1 MARIRYTKTYFQT
14 PSRITEEVY
23 YGLKQELSRNPN
35 FEIAKGETFSEHF
48 SGSLTAIK
56 FGLGAFLILLIIS
69 SVLGMDTGSAGDK
82 FGFFAGIGFLVALVN
97 GIYLML
103 EGPSYATY
111 IKTSNDYFDRM
122 KYAIINSKDYNEFI
136 KIFY

>member
-23 YGLKQELSRNPN
+23 YSLKQELSRNPD

-56 FGLGAFLILLIIS
+56 FGLAAFIILIIIADS
-69 SVLGMDTGSAGDK
+69 SMVSHSTGDK
-82 FGFFAGIGFLVALVN
+82 IGFFSGIGFLVALVN

-122 KYAIINSKDYNEFI
+122 KYAIINSKDYNEFV

>member
-14 PSRITEEVY
+14 PSRISEEVY
-23 YGLKQELSRNPN
+23 YGLKQELERNPN
-35 FEIAKGETFSEHF
+35 FEIAQGETFSEHF
-48 SGSLTAIK
+48 NVKIIAISLIVGIIIFSIAEEGTIF
-56 FGLGAFLILLIIS
+56 FGLGMISFLIFF
-69 SVLGMDTGSAGDK
+69 GSL
-82 FGFFAGIGFLVALVN
+82 FPLF
-97 GIYLML
+97 L

-111 IKTSNDYFDRM
+111 VKKSNDYFARM